1 MLNKIKARLLEIY
14 NMVTYGPKIEG
25 NKATDWLEQDEYTCI
40 CFVLNKLWEIG
51 GTWLE
56 SFKFELNILYSF
68 ILQNKKDI

>member
-40 CFVLNKLWEIG
+40 CFVLNKL
-51 GTWLE
+51 
-56 SFKFELNILYSF
+56 
-68 ILQNKKDI
+68 